1 MRVYFSDVKG
11 NQLVLTS
18 ALCKGDELG
27 SLAWEARVI
36 IATLAIAGVNTH
48 PILFWH
54 SGHDIGRRAE
64 CNFYKLYIDSCA
76 FL

>member
-36 IATLAIAGVNTH
+36 FATLAIAAIAGV
-48 PILFWH
+48 ILFWH